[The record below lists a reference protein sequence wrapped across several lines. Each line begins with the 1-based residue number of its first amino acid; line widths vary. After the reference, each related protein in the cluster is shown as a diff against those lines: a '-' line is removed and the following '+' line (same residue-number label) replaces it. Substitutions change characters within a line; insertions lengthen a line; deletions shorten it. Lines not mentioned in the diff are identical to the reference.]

1 MIILTNV
8 VDDSTAI
15 VLETGGVA
23 DQAEGGHLAGYPHV
37 AHLGVVLQ
45 HPGGGVEQPLTALA

>member
-1 MIILTNV
+1 MLTNV

-23 DQAEGGHLAGYPHV
+23 DQAEGGHLAGDPDV